1 MSDVP
6 DGQPSAAEA
15 RHRRWTEFA
24 ATVLLAFGSA
34 VTSWSAYQGSVW
46 SGIQA
51 TDFNQAVA
59 RRMESTRES
68 TIAGQLG
75 GVDVAMFMSWMNAYV
90 AGNDKL
96 QQILRSRFRP
106 EFRQAFEEWLAT
118 NPLTNPQA
126 VASPFQLPAY
136 RSQHLSRA
144 IELDK
149 QAEALFQAGHRANH
163 YADTYVQGTVIL
175 AMMLFFCGITQQFQE
190 FRLRLVLLSLA
201 TLLLLYGLAKILP
214 LPRP

>member
-1 MSDVP
+1 MSGVP
-6 DGQPSAAEA
+6 DGQPSEPVA

-24 ATVLLAFGSA
+24 ATVLLALGSA

-51 TDFNQAVA
+51 TNYNQAIA

-75 GVDVAMFMSWMNAYV
+75 GVDVAMFMSWMNANV

-96 QQILRSRFRP
+96 QQTFRSRFRP

-118 NPLTNPQA
+118 DPLTNPQA
-126 VASPFQLPAY
+126 VTSPFHLPSY
-136 RSQHLSRA
+136 RSEHLARA
-144 IELDK
+144 IELDNE
-149 QAEALFQAGHRANH
+149 AEALFQAGHRANH
-163 YADTYVQGTVIL
+163 FADTYIQGTVVL
-175 AMMLFFCGITQQFQE
+175 AMMLFFCGITQQFQD
-190 FRLRLVLLSLA
+190 FQLRLILLGVA
-201 TLLLLYGLAKILP
+201 TLLLLYGLSKILL
-214 LPRP
+214 LPRV

>member
-1 MSDVP
+1 MSDVADRQLP
-6 DGQPSAAEA
+6 EPAA

-34 VTSWSAYQGSVW
+34 VTAWSADQGSVW
-46 SGIQA
+46 GGIQA
-51 TDFNQAVA
+51 TNYNQAVA

-96 QQILRSRFRP
+96 QQFFRSRFRP

-118 NPLTNPQA
+118 NPLTNPEA
-126 VASPFQLPAY
+126 VASPFQLPSY
-136 RSQHLSRA
+136 RSEHLMRA
-144 IELDK
+144 VELDRE
-149 QAEALFQAGHRANH
+149 AEALFQAGHRANH
-163 YADTYVQGTVIL
+163 YADTYIQGTVVL
-175 AMMLFFCGITQQFQE
+175 AMMLFFCGITQQFQH
-190 FRLRLVLLSLA
+190 FPLRLILLGMA
-201 TLLLLYGLAKILP
+201 TLLLLYGLSRILA
-214 LPRP
+214 LPRA